1 VIVGALVALVLSA
14 VVVYS
19 DHHRA
24 SSSLAPHPARLRV
37 ALVANGKDKDKD
49 DKKNFQISGQVSGLY
64 PGAQK
69 QLNLS
74 VSNPNNFAIN
84 VTSLTVTVG
93 SPGVVGCAQSNVA
106 VTNFSGSLIV
116 AKNATV
122 TKSLPINM
130 LSSAPDQCRGATFPL
145 TFGGTAEKS

>member
-24 SSSLAPHPARLRV
+24 SSSLTPHPARLRV
-37 ALVANGKDKDKD
+37 ALVANGKDKD

-74 VSNPNNFAIN
+74 VSNPNNFPIN
-84 VTSLTVTVG
+84 VTSLAVTVG

-122 TKSLPINM
+122 AKSLPINM
-130 LSSAPDQCRGATFPL
+130 LPSAPDQCRGATFPL

>member
-24 SSSLAPHPARLRV
+24 SSSLTPHPARLRV
-37 ALVANGKDKDKD
+37 ALVANGKDKD

-74 VSNPNNFAIN
+74 VSNPNNFPIN
-84 VTSLTVTVG
+84 VTSLAVTVG
-93 SPGVVGCAQSNVA
+93 GPGVVGCAQSNVA

>member
-1 VIVGALVALVLSA
+1 VIVGALVALVLTA

-24 SSSLAPHPARLRV
+24 SSSLVPHPARLRV
-37 ALVANGKDKDKD
+37 ALVANDKNKD

-84 VTSLTVTVG
+84 VTALTVTVG

>member
-14 VVVYS
+14 VVVYFA
-19 DHHRA
+19 HHWA
-24 SSSLAPHPARLRV
+24 SPSLAPHPARLRV
-37 ALVANGKDKDKD
+37 ALVANGKDKD

-69 QLNLS
+69 QLNLG

-84 VTSLTVTVG
+84 VTTLTVTVG

-106 VTNFSGSLIV
+106 ATSFTGSLIV

-130 LSSAPDQCRGATFPL
+130 LPSAPDQCRGATFPL